1 MITVS
6 PTLRRQER
14 ELERLL
20 EHGGRCDDPSL
31 APLLVLATSLRPAP
45 LVPQA
50 DFRAALREQLVAAA
64 AERPHGVPTPRRA
77 SAPPAGRR
85 PRLRQAVAGLALT
98 AVVAGTGS
106 AIAASHALPGD
117 PLYGLKRGIE
127 RTQLSLAHGDVNR
140 GRELLEQADHRLTEA
155 ERLTAG
161 ENASSPQTR
170 QRIATA
176 LASMDTDVRAATDLL
191 TQAYR
196 DSGDPEPLRILDR
209 FLTDQRERLTDLLSL
224 LPAPLADQ
232 ARALLTLLTSLD
244 AGTRAVLTGASAGD
258 GLLGLVAAGMAATG
272 SGATSGSSGGTAAA
286 GGAGTTGGGTGT
298 ATGGAGGLVGDTAGS
313 LTDTLNGVV
322 GGLTG
327 SGGTTSTGSSTPLPI
342 PSVSIPPIIPA
353 PTPTP
358 TSTPGGILPTVPLPT
373 PTLPLC
379 IPLPPLTTC

>member
-1 MITVS
+1 
-6 PTLRRQER
+6 
-14 ELERLL
+14 
-20 EHGGRCDDPSL
+20 
-31 APLLVLATSLRPAP
+31 VLATSLRPAP
-45 LVPQA
+45 LAPQA

-64 AERPHGVPTPRRA
+64 AERPHGVPAPRRA
-77 SAPPAGRR
+77 TAPLARRR
-85 PRLRQAVAGLALT
+85 PRLRQAVAGVTLT
-98 AVVAGTGS
+98 AIAAGTGG
-106 AIAASHALPGD
+106 AIAATHALPGD

-127 RTQLSLAHGDVNR
+127 RTQLSLAHGDLNR

-161 ENASSPQTR
+161 EDASSPQTR

-176 LASMDTDVRAATDLL
+176 LSSMDTDVRAATDLL

-209 FLTDQRERLTDLLSL
+209 FLSDQRERLTDLLAL

-258 GLLGLVAAGMAATG
+258 GLLGLVAAGTAATG
-272 SGATSGSSGGTAAA
+272 SSATSGSSGGTAAA
-286 GGAGTTGGGTGT
+286 GGAGTTGGAAGT
-298 ATGGAGGLVGDTAGS
+298 ATGGAGGLVGGTAGS
-313 LTDTLNGVV
+313 LTGTLNGVV

-327 SGGTTSTGSSTPLPI
+327 SGGTTSTGSGTAGPLPI
-342 PSVSIPPIIPA
+342 PSVSVPPIVPG

-358 TSTPGGILPTVPLPT
+358 VPTSGGIVPSVPLPT

-379 IPLPPLTTC
+379 VPLPPLTTC